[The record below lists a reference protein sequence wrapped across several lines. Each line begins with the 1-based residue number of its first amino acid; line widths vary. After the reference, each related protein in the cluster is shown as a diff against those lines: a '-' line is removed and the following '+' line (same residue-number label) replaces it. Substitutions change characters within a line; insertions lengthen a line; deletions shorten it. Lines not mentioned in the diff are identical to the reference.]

1 MPLDRLEMRHLG
13 PSQALSRPG
22 SFSYNHNPPHR
33 DQGATSASASFP
45 GTGAHATS
53 GGGRGT
59 RRPLPG
65 TPLRRESSSLS
76 VGSAAEGSAAEQE
89 HGDRQEGGLGAGGG
103 ADRLDQHQ
111 QPQRQNLHSHHQH
124 QHQHQ
129 HQRRQ
134 SEVVGT
140 RRYAEA
146 GVPPRPRT
154 ATDGVAALGQTGK
167 GSLVA
172 DGEEEDL
179 EGRGGAAS
187 GLLSLARG

>member
-1 MPLDRLEMRHLG
+1 MRHLG
-13 PSQALSRPG
+13 PSRALSRPG
-22 SFSYNHNPPHR
+22 SFSYNHNSSHR
-33 DQGATSASASFP
+33 DDQGATSASVSFP

-53 GGGRGT
+53 GAGRGT

-65 TPLRRESSSLS
+65 APPRRESSSLS
-76 VGSAAEGSAAEQE
+76 VGSAAEGSAPEQE
-89 HGDRQEGGLGAGGG
+89 QGERQEGGQGAGGG
-103 ADRLDQHQ
+103 VDRLDRHQ
-111 QPQRQNLHSHHQH
+111 QPQRHDFHSHHH
-124 QHQHQ
+124 HQ

-140 RRYAEA
+140 RGYAEA

-154 ATDGVAALGQTGK
+154 ATDGVATPGPTGK
-167 GSLVA
+167 GILVA

-187 GLLSLARG
+187 GLLSLARS